1 MSQGSWLGGGV
12 EEELDEDV
20 DGDVD
25 GELEELLTPPVH
37 ATPFMV
43 NAVGIGLLL
52 LFHAPLNPKL
62 VEPPLASAPLYD
74 MLAALTCAPL
84 WVTVAFQACDT
95 CWPAPNDQPTVQE
108 DTGSPRLVR
117 VTFAPNPP
125 PHCEVIEYAT
135 EQPAPAACAVMFD
148 SATPAPTRAAD
159 APTASAARDLDLFI
173 LSPLLALT
181 TWMGPRERL
190 G

>member
-1 MSQGSWLGGGV
+1 MSHGSWLGGGMDD
-12 EEELDEDV
+12 ELDEDGDV

-52 LFHAPLNPKL
+52 LFQVPLNPKL
-62 VEPPLASAPLYD
+62 VEAPLASAALYD
-74 MLAALTCAPL
+74 MLTALTCAPL

-117 VTFAPNPP
+117 ATFAPNPP
-125 PHCEVIEYAT
+125 PHCEVIEYVT
-135 EQPAPAACAVMFD
+135 EQPAPAACAVMSD
-148 SATPAPTRAAD
+148 KATPAPTSAAD
-159 APTASAARDLDLFI
+159 AATASAARDRDLFI
-173 LSPLLALT
+173 VSPL
-181 TWMGPRERL
+181 
-190 G
+190 